1 LRRLITS
8 AFLALT
14 LSLSFSSIPAA
25 AATGGTITGTLKDA
39 NGNPVAGVC
48 VWLGLVHLATN
59 CTLTDANG
67 QYTISGLPLGL
78 SWPITYH
85 KPPIFNDLDMGSIPV
100 LTVTP
105 VSASATLPTAPGQV
119 LPGPT
124 LSCSNAMAGT
134 VTQSIYLPNITK
146 TFGGPSGFQTPFIVQ
161 NTGVVP
167 TTFEVTFYKFS
178 DGSCVTRRA
187 SASILP
193 GASFADVPNNDTDL
207 PESSQFSVVVRS
219 FGSTA
224 VSVVNQHK
232 GTVEAD
238 AYSGA
243 STGATTV
250 YLPNVV
256 RKFYGFHSPAIIQN
270 LSQIPTSV
278 TATYVSFDG
287 SAPSKTFTRNIGPG
301 QSQFIEPNS
310 DDPTVGAPGLVD
322 GKQYAVTLTSAQ
334 PISVVL
340 NTHNDDA
347 GVAAPYFYSAN
358 GITAGAANV
367 YGAYAVKNANGSRSS
382 SIVVQNLGIA
392 PATPTLTFTPLGGGA
407 AQTITAP
414 TAIAAGTS
422 WAFDPRFTIGTTTE
436 CSTPNSTCLGNGE
449 YSFVASAAGGSIA
462 AVINVIGPASA
473 MGYSASA
480 TPAAKY
486 FLPNVLSNYGGWNT
500 PVFIQ
505 AVSATSATLTWTPFT
520 GGTPVVQAVS
530 LPAGGALRIDPLSVP
545 GLPAGLQY
553 SVVVDAGASTVAA
566 IVMELNSSGQDNAM
580 IYGGFPAP

>member
-1 LRRLITS
+1 MFRFIAS
-8 AFLALT
+8 AVVALALI
-14 LSLSFSSIPAA
+14 LSFSTPASA
-25 AATGGTITGTLKDA
+25 DTGGTITGTLKDA
-39 NGNPVAGVC
+39 NGNPVADVC
-48 VWLGLVHLATN
+48 VWLGPVHLATN

-67 QYTISGLPLGL
+67 NYTISGLPLGL

-100 LTVTP
+100 LTTTP

-124 LSCSNAMAGT
+124 LSCSIAQAGT
-134 VTQSIYLPNITK
+134 VTQTLYLPNVTK
-146 TFGGPSGFQTPFIVQ
+146 TFGGASGFQTPFIVQ
-161 NTGVVP
+161 NTGV
-167 TTFEVTFYKFS
+167 TATIFEITFYKFS

-207 PESSQFSVVVRS
+207 PDNAQFSVVVRS

-238 AYSGA
+238 AYSAA

-256 RKFYGFHSPAIIQN
+256 RKFFGFHSPAIIQN
-270 LSQIPTSV
+270 LSQIPTTV

-287 SAPSKTFTRNIGPG
+287 SAPAKSFTRNIGPG

-347 GVAAPYFYSAN
+347 GNLAPYFYSAN
-358 GITAGAANV
+358 GITAGAASV

-382 SIVVQNLGIA
+382 SIVVQNLGTA
-392 PATPTLTFTPLGGGA
+392 PVTPTLTFTPLGGGT

-414 TAIAAGTS
+414 SPIAFGSS
-422 WAFDPRFTIGTTTE
+422 WAFDPRFTVGTSTA
-436 CSTPNSTCLGNGE
+436 CSTPTSTCLGDGE
-449 YSFVASAAGGSIA
+449 YSFVASASGGSIA
-462 AVINVIGPASA
+462 AVVNVIGPASA

-500 PVFIQ
+500 PVFLQ
-505 AVSATSATLTWTPFT
+505 GVSATSATLTWTPFT
-520 GGTPVVQAVS
+520 GGAPVSQSVS
-530 LPAGGALRIDPLSVP
+530 LPAGGAMRIDPQTVP
-545 GLPAGLQY
+545 GLTAGLQY
-553 SVVVDAGASTVAA
+553 SVVVDAGTSTVAA